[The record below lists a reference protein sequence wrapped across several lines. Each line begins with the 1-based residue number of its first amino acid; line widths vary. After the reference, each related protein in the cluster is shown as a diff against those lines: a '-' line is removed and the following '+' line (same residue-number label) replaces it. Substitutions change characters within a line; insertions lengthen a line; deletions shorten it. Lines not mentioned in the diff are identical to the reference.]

1 MIDIVCILKD
11 KNKILLKIFY
21 YSGTKYKYSEHN
33 MLIFY
38 YLLIGIMEDIVV
50 CNIILEYRLFS
61 CLRKTNNFLDYF
73 IIIHLFAK
81 IVTNIQQD
89 FFKMRI
95 LFILLHSR
103 HSCRRSDITGIFG
116 SPQLSYRFH
125 LCIKIYTLKKVTRS
139 KNISQFTYKML

>member
-1 MIDIVCILKD
+1 MINIVCILKD

-33 MLIFY
+33 IF

-61 CLRKTNNFLDYF
+61 CLRKTNNFLLYF

-81 IVTNIQQD
+81 IGNEYTAT
-89 FFKMRI
+89 FF
-95 LFILLHSR
+95 
-103 HSCRRSDITGIFG
+103 
-116 SPQLSYRFH
+116 
-125 LCIKIYTLKKVTRS
+125 
-139 KNISQFTYKML
+139 